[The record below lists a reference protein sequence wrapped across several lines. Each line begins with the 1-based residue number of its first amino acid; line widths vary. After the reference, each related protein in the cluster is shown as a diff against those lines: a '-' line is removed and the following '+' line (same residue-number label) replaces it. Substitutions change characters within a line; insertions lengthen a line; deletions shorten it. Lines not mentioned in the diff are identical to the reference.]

1 MICEKCGQW
10 IEDGSKACGSCG
22 TPVNVQ
28 GVQNEQGTDAAAQ
41 GAANGAPA
49 AVQPGMAAGVDAGG
63 MGAGG
68 YAVNP
73 GQGGQPPLTK
83 DQFYKHPNVAYARTQ
98 IRAAAIISYVVAGIS
113 LVFGGMGVIIDVLLI
128 IGLGLGIQLL
138 RSRVCAVILT
148 VYGVWNTI
156 WVTLSTGTLGGWWIL
171 LAGIYAIIYTFK
183 YQGAWTE
190 YQRTGVIKDLSPAGK
205 KK

>member
-28 GVQNEQGTDAAAQ
+28 GVQNAQGTDAAAQ
-41 GAANGAPA
+41 GAANGVPA

-83 DQFYKHPNVAYARTQ
+83 DQFTSIPMLPMRGPRFAPPQSFPMLWQESAWY
-98 IRAAAIISYVVAGIS
+98 
-113 LVFGGMGVIIDVLLI
+113 L
-128 IGLGLGIQLL
+128 
-138 RSRVCAVILT
+138 AV
-148 VYGVWNTI
+148 W
-156 WVTLSTGTLGGWWIL
+156 
-171 LAGIYAIIYTFK
+171 A
-183 YQGAWTE
+183 
-190 YQRTGVIKDLSPAGK
+190 
-205 KK
+205 